1 MKKIIYIF
9 IVVIVAL
16 YSCSDPYADN
26 SFIKDESALPAAS
39 YMEQADSLKVSMWVD
54 LLKYTSMFNTM
65 NLSADYTCFVPDDAA
80 MKAYLTAKGVTRISD
95 LNIDEA
101 KLLVK
106 YHTIKG
112 KMYNSI
118 SFENGV
124 LPDSTASG
132 DYLTSIF
139 NETDGDIYINSEAS
153 IKRTV
158 STPNAYIHVLSRV
171 LTPVTETIWGKI
183 NNVKYSIFREA
194 MMQTGYDTVLN
205 KITEVINGVRYKHK
219 YTLFAVSDSVFH
231 ANNIGSFSV
240 LLDSLKATTA
250 PEKLYAYVGYHILGQ
265 TASYATLSTFST
277 DDKTTNYN
285 TLAESQLLNVSEIN
299 RKLYFNYNSTTQTGV
314 QMLASNVSC
323 KNGVLHVIDGVLP
336 VKSQKATAVT
346 WEFTDYSVLA
356 SVLSKYRTAGLTS
369 DYITALY
376 DTEVF
381 NCYTWSTVPEGRV
394 GLFYM
399 ISNKNSAEP
408 YKAVNYDYLMLSL
421 GNYGWVE
428 MTTGTIAAGKYSVT
442 LGHFNKSAIAPGSKI
457 MFIVDGQYFGSQIAT
472 VGASSSKDQYL
483 NTSLGTIEFSSSAKH
498 KVRILATDNN
508 TSILD
513 CLKFTPL

>member
-205 KITEVINGVRYKHK
+205 KITEVINGVRYKHE
-219 YTLFAVSDSVFH
+219 VS
-231 ANNIGSFSV
+231 
-240 LLDSLKATTA
+240 
-250 PEKLYAYVGYHILGQ
+250 
-265 TASYATLSTFST
+265 
-277 DDKTTNYN
+277 
-285 TLAESQLLNVSEIN
+285 
-299 RKLYFNYNSTTQTGV
+299 
-314 QMLASNVSC
+314 
-323 KNGVLHVIDGVLP
+323 
-336 VKSQKATAVT
+336 
-346 WEFTDYSVLA
+346 
-356 SVLSKYRTAGLTS
+356 
-369 DYITALY
+369 
-376 DTEVF
+376 
-381 NCYTWSTVPEGRV
+381 
-394 GLFYM
+394 
-399 ISNKNSAEP
+399 
-408 YKAVNYDYLMLSL
+408 
-421 GNYGWVE
+421 
-428 MTTGTIAAGKYSVT
+428 
-442 LGHFNKSAIAPGSKI
+442 
-457 MFIVDGQYFGSQIAT
+457 
-472 VGASSSKDQYL
+472 
-483 NTSLGTIEFSSSAKH
+483 
-498 KVRILATDNN
+498 
-508 TSILD
+508 
-513 CLKFTPL
+513 